1 MWRVVDLGTL
11 NSVKTTHYDLI
22 SISYTLLL
30 YRQLFTQINHFIFFF
45 RNIFQRFPPTA
56 DFRGRRTEFGTRR
69 LEVGL
74 LSSVVGI
81 WYLA

>member
-56 DFRGRRTEFGTRR
+56 DFRTRR

-81 WYLA
+81 WYLD